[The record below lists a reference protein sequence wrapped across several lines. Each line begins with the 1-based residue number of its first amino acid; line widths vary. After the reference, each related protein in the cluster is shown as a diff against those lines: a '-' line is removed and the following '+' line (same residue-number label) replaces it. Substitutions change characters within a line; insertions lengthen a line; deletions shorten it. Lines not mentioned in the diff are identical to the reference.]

1 MILNQNTGKQIDM
14 YVKQKLRVSLADAV
28 ILILCERVTTKI
40 HVTENYI
47 G

>member
-1 MILNQNTGKQIDM
+1 M